1 MPPNSGLCNN
11 LHINCLLCGF
21 GSASFLQPFSF
32 VDLVFGRYAIP
43 MKHLTSLIAT
53 AFVTL
58 LVTGCASTP
67 DPAKV
72 CTSEWIGERSDKAI
86 SRIES
91 KASSSLKSLQKAGES
106 WAKGK
111 TPNLIQQA
119 LLLRSLK
126 GLEKELKTGRG
137 IKDLKTLSA
146 TCNDPKIISDAM
158 GGFLRKQG
166 LPDNIINFIESMGLY
181 QEIIKPDP
189 AVLDRA

>member
-1 MPPNSGLCNN
+1 MKN
-11 LHINCLLCGF
+11 L
-21 GSASFLQPFSF
+21 A
-32 VDLVFGRYAIP
+32 
-43 MKHLTSLIAT
+43 
-53 AFVTL
+53 TL
-58 LVTGCASTP
+58 LSVVVISISVTGCATAP

-91 KASSSLKSLQKAGES
+91 KAGRSLKSLRKAGES

-111 TPNLIQQA
+111 KPNPFQMLM
-119 LLLRSLK
+119 LSNSLK
-126 GLEKELKTGRG
+126 GLEKELKNGRG

-166 LPDNIINFIESMGLY
+166 LPDNIIGFIEGMGLY
-181 QEIIKPDP
+181 QEIIKADP
-189 AVLDRA
+189 VVANRA